1 MLSFASDYI
10 EGAHP
15 KILEKL
21 AETNFDIQPGY
32 GDDAYCLA
40 AKEKIRA
47 ACGCPEAEV
56 YFLMGGT
63 QTNRTVISAYLRDVE
78 GVVSPVTG
86 HVNGHEGGAIE
97 SSGHKVLTLPT
108 EDGRLDPAVLR
119 SYLRSFYSD
128 AEGAIHM
135 VQPGMV
141 YVTHP
146 TEYGTIYT
154 FRELEE
160 IRAVCDEYDLPLFL
174 DGARL
179 GYGLATPGTDV
190 TLSDIARLT
199 DVFYIG
205 GTKVGAL
212 LGEAVV
218 FPKGAPKHF
227 FTHMKQNG
235 AVLAKGRV
243 LGIQFGTLFT
253 DGLYESIARHAVT
266 QAERIRKTLSEC
278 GFRLHIDAPTNQVF
292 VVLTDAQMEELG
304 KRVVFTF
311 WEKPDEEHSVIR
323 LCTSWATRPE
333 AVDELCAILCDL
345 SGYEG

>member
-15 KILEKL
+15 KILERL
-21 AETNFDIQPGY
+21 AQTNFDIQPGY
-32 GDDAYCLA
+32 GEDEYCRS
-40 AKEKIRA
+40 AKEKLRA
-47 ACGCPEAEV
+47 ACACPEAEIF
-56 YFLMGGT
+56 FLCGGT
-63 QTNRTVISAYLRDVE
+63 QTNRTVISAYLADVE

-97 SSGHKVLTLPT
+97 SSGHKVLTMPT
-108 EDGRLDPAVLR
+108 ADGKLRADALR
-119 SYLRSFYSD
+119 SYLRDFYAD
-128 AEGAIHM
+128 AEAAIHM

-146 TEYGTIYT
+146 TEYGTLYT
-154 FRELEE
+154 LDELAA
-160 IRAVCDEYDLPLFL
+160 IRAVCDEYALPLFL

-179 GYGLATPGTDV
+179 GYGLASPGTDL
-190 TLSDIARLT
+190 TLADIARLT
-199 DVFYIG
+199 DVFYAG

-243 LGIQFGTLFT
+243 LGIQFDALFT
-253 DGLYESIARHAVT
+253 DGLYLEIARHAVE
-266 QAERIRKTLSEC
+266 QAEVIREALRKYGYRT
-278 GFRLHIDAPTNQVF
+278 HIDAPSNQVF
-292 VVLTDAQMEELG
+292 VVLSNEQMVRLAE
-304 KRVVFTF
+304 RVVFTF
-311 WEKPDEEHSVIR
+311 WEKLDENTSVIR
-323 LCTSWATRPE
+323 LCTSWATKPE
-333 AVDELCAILCDL
+333 AVEELCAILGELAPC
-345 SGYEG
+345 GI

>member
-15 KILEKL
+15 KILERL

-32 GDDAYCLA
+32 GDDAFCLS

-47 ACGCPEAEV
+47 ACSCPGAEIF
-56 YFLMGGT
+56 FLSGGT
-63 QTNRTVISAYLRDVE
+63 QANRTIISAFLQDVE
-78 GVVSPVTG
+78 GVVSPITG

-108 EDGRLDPAVLR
+108 EDGRLDPDVLR
-119 SYLRSFYSD
+119 SYLKDFYAD
-128 AEGAIHM
+128 AEGAAHM
-135 VQPGMV
+135 VQPGLV

-154 FRELEE
+154 LRELEG
-160 IRAVCDEYDLPLFL
+160 IRAVCDEYGLPLFL

-190 TLSDIARLT
+190 TLPDLARLT

-243 LGIQFGTLFT
+243 LGIQFDALFT
-253 DGLYESIARHAVT
+253 DDLYRTIALHAVEE
-266 QAERIRKTLSEC
+266 AGRIRKTIRDC
-278 GFRLHIDAPTNQVF
+278 GYRLHIDAPTNQIF
-292 VVLTDAQMEELG
+292 AVLTNAQMNELA
-304 KRVVFTF
+304 KKVVFTF
-311 WEKPDEEHSVIR
+311 WEKLDEESSVIR

-333 AVDELCAILCDL
+333 AVDELCAILRAMVA
-345 SGYEG
+345 

>member
-15 KILEKL
+15 RILERL
-21 AETNFDIQPGY
+21 AETNFEIQPGY
-32 GDDAYCLA
+32 GDDAYCVSA
-40 AKEKIRA
+40 REKLRE
-47 ACGCPEAEV
+47 ACRCPDAEV
-56 YFLMGGT
+56 YFLSGGT
-63 QTNRTVISAYLRDVE
+63 QTNRTVISAYLADVE
-78 GVVSPVTG
+78 GVISPVTG

-108 EDGRLDPAVLR
+108 EDGTLDPAVLR
-119 SYLRSFYSD
+119 TYLRDFYAD
-128 AEGAIHM
+128 AEGAVHM

-146 TEYGTIYT
+146 TEYGTLYT
-154 FRELEE
+154 LAQLEE
-160 IRAVCDEYDLPLFL
+160 IRSVCDEFGLPLFL

-179 GYGLATPGTDV
+179 GYGLASPGTDL
-190 TLSDIARLT
+190 TLPDIARLT
-199 DVFYIG
+199 DVFYVG

-218 FPKGAPKHF
+218 FPHRAPKHF

-243 LGIQFGTLFT
+243 LGIQFDALFT
-253 DGLYESIARHAVT
+253 DGLYLTIARHAVE
-266 QAERIRKTLSEC
+266 QAEVIRKTLAES
-278 GFRLHIDAPTNQVF
+278 GYRLHIDAPTNQVF
-292 VVLTDAQMEELG
+292 VVLNGEQMRRLG
-304 KRVVFTF
+304 ERVVFTF
-311 WEKPDEEHSVIR
+311 WEKLDEDRFVIR

-333 AVDELCAILCDL
+333 AVEELCGILREL
-345 SGYEG
+345 AS